1 MLISTTG
8 VTVTF
13 LFVPFQTY
21 LFTRYRLKHGHKPEA
36 RFLTS
41 LVCVWLFPV
50 SLFWFAWTCDG
61 KNDPCAHHNVY
72 CAKRC

>member
-1 MLISTTG
+1 MILIDQKTG

-13 LFVPFQTY
+13 LFVPVQTY
-21 LFTRYRLKHGHKPEA
+21 LFRRDRLKHGHQRPEA

-41 LVCVWLFPV
+41 LVTVWLFPV

-61 KNDPCAHHNVY
+61 TFRRSRLVEKL
-72 CAKRC
+72 